1 MPFFVLVVVYQQS
14 LQLAVIFLE
23 KLRDEN
29 GLIDNDLQTYLLE
42 CLGPSSSNE
51 LEWLS
56 DCIAEGMQYY
66 LEVEN
71 QRRFLRLPLILAESS
86 YVAGLRRGAAL
97 RSLRRIYMSSRVE
110 RVIRDCVDGTIAGK
124 FPFRCRYC
132 CKLTLNVKFQRA
144 LTYLL
149 SVIAIN
155 YLELGYEQLGQ
166 RGCHTSNISSLDIDL
181 KSRLLST
188 EELTL
193 SINFLFNKVHHKA
206 PATWWDRSCDIAL
219 LLGTFI
225 HGLGNYENMLNDETL
240 PFAYKIRKYA
250 TTDSLCC
257 EAQKQFTCI
266 ATAAKEVCDDAL
278 EASKLKAQKEV
289 QKAVAAGE

>member
-1 MPFFVLVVVYQQS
+1 M
-14 LQLAVIFLE
+14 
-23 KLRDEN
+23 
-29 GLIDNDLQTYLLE
+29 
-42 CLGPSSSNE
+42 
-51 LEWLS
+51 
-56 DCIAEGMQYY
+56 
-66 LEVEN
+66 
-71 QRRFLRLPLILAESS
+71 
-86 YVAGLRRGAAL
+86 
-97 RSLRRIYMSSRVE
+97 
-110 RVIRDCVDGTIAGK
+110 
-124 FPFRCRYC
+124 
-132 CKLTLNVKFQRA
+132 A
-144 LTYLL
+144 LTVLL
-149 SVIAIN
+149 SVVTIDS
-155 YLELGYEQLGQ
+155 LELGYEQLGQ

-188 EELTL
+188 EELSL
-193 SINFLFNKVHHKA
+193 SINFLFSKVHHKA

-240 PFAYKIRKYA
+240 PFAFKLRKYA